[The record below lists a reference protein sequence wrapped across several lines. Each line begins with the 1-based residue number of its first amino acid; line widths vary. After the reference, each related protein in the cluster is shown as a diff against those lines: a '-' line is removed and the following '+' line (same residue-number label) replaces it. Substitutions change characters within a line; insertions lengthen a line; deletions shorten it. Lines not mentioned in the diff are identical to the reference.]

1 MLTQISRLPW
11 QGKGLEDNAMADV
24 IPFDDRDGSL
34 WYDGKLVPWREAKTH
49 VLTHGLHYASCVFEG
64 ERLYSG
70 RIYKLKEH
78 TERLFESARILG
90 MKIPYTEKEID
101 AACMEAA
108 AGYVDGYVRPVV
120 FRGSEMMAV
129 SAQMTKIHVAVAVW
143 NWPSYF
149 DPVQKLKGIR
159 LDISDWKR
167 PAPDT
172 APTKAKAAGLYMICT
187 MSKHAAEAKGF
198 TDALMADYRGY
209 VAEATGANVFFVKG
223 GKLHTP
229 IPDCFLDGITRR
241 SVMALARIRQ
251 IPVIERRI
259 EIKELADFSECF
271 LTGTAAEVTPVSEV
285 GPYRFKPGEIS
296 ETLMHDYTD
305 DVRRPVSVVDL
316 NVK

>member
-1 MLTQISRLPW
+1 
-11 QGKGLEDNAMADV
+11 MADV

-64 ERLYSG
+64 ERMYSG

-108 AGYVDGYVRPVV
+108 GGYVDGYVRPVV

-129 SAQMTKIHVAVAVW
+129 SAQKTKIHVAVAVW

-172 APTKAKAAGLYMICT
+172 APTQAKAAGLYMICT
-187 MSKHAAEAKGF
+187 MSKHNAEAKGF
-198 TDALMADYRGY
+198 TDALMTDYRGY
-209 VAEATGANVFFVKG
+209 VAEATGANVFFVKD

-241 SVMALARIRQ
+241 SVMALARTRQ
-251 IPVIERRI
+251 IPVVERRI
-259 EIKELADFSECF
+259 EMKELGDFSECF
-271 LTGTAAEVTPVSEV
+271 LTGTAAEVTPVSQV
-285 GPYRFKPGEIS
+285 GPYQFKPGEIS
-296 ETLMHDYTD
+296 EMLMHDYAD

-316 NVK
+316 SAK